1 MHRRDFLASSLSAL
15 AVAPA
20 AASAAVV
27 PGSTVPRQ
35 FYDLRKYTLSSG
47 PVMGKVTEAYVADA
61 LIPALNRMGIAPV
74 GAFHLDY
81 GPETPALYV
90 LIPAASAEALVY
102 LDYKLAED
110 PVFTAAAEPFH
121 NAPAS
126 APPFHRIESSLLL
139 AFEGFPSLHIP
150 VATASKGKRIFQLRT
165 YESPTQAAHLRKVDM
180 FHHGEFDF
188 FRNAGCEAVF
198 YSQTVIGPRMPSL
211 TYMLTF
217 KDLAALQAGWAA
229 FSADP
234 AWIKLKS
241 EPRYTDPIVSNI
253 SNLILSP
260 TPYSQI

>member
-1 MHRRDFLASSLSAL
+1 
-15 AVAPA
+15 
-20 AASAAVV
+20 
-27 PGSTVPRQ
+27 
-35 FYDLRKYTLSSG
+35 
-47 PVMGKVTEAYVADA
+47 MGKITEAYVAEA
-61 LIPALNRMGIAPV
+61 LIPALNRLGIAPV

-90 LIPAASAEALVY
+90 LMPSTSIEALVY
-102 LDYKLAED
+102 VEHKLAED
-110 PVFTAAAEPFH
+110 AEFMAAAEPF
-121 NAPAS
+121 NSGSTS
-126 APPFHRIESSLLL
+126 APPFHRMESSLLL
-139 AFEGFPSLHIP
+139 AFEGFPVLHTP

-165 YESPTQAAHLRKVDM
+165 YESPTPAAHLRKVEM

-229 FSADP
+229 FGADP
-234 AWIKLKS
+234 GWIKLKS
-241 EPRYTDPIVSNI
+241 DPRYSTDTIVSNI

-260 TPYSQI
+260 TAYSQI